1 MKRNFHVWCE
11 VGENLK
17 ITSKSYLSLW
27 YQIAKK
33 KKLTGVKKVAYIAG
47 YVAVNSIN
55 PFKVAKKVVKCVKA
69 VKKVRRVAKTYKRYK
84 KAKVVYKKA
93 KKIAKATYRKSKKVV
108 RKSTKKV
115 YKGYLKTKCK
125 VTKKGCFVEGT
136 LVLTENG
143 LIPIEN
149 IEVGDYVWSENPKTG
164 EIELK
169 EVLNTFEKQV
179 DTIVTITVNGEN
191 IETTEAHLFYVENV
205 GWVPASMLREGD
217 ILSLED
223 GRNVP
228 IESIETTTY
237 NHYINVYNFE
247 VDDFHTYYVS
257 NISVLTHN
265 QTPCQKLK
273 RMDTGKKYWNKKVKY
288 GGSTVYQRDD
298 LIDPKKIDGKGRSN
312 LQRMQAGIAP
322 LGKDGKSI
330 NLHHLIQMDGGN
342 LAEILSSKHSENKVM
357 IHVNPNT
364 IPSGI
369 NRKEFAKYTRK
380 YWRRRAKDF
389 D

>member
-1 MKRNFHVWCE
+1 MKKTK
-11 VGENLK
+11 K
-17 ITSKSYLSLW
+17 ISL
-27 YQIAKK
+27 KK
-33 KKLTGVKKVAYIAG
+33 KNPSKIKKYVNKVKNSSTYKKV
-47 YVAVNSIN
+47 
-55 PFKVAKKVVKCVKA
+55 
-69 VKKVRRVAKTYKRYK
+69 
-84 KAKVVYKKA
+84 
-93 KKIAKATYRKSKKVV
+93 
-108 RKSTKKV
+108 
-115 YKGYLKTKCK
+115 KCK
-125 VTKKGCFVEGT
+125 ITKKGCFVEGT
-136 LVLTENG
+136 VVLTENG

-149 IEVGDYVWSENPKTG
+149 IEVGDYVWAENPETG

-179 DTIVTITVNGEN
+179 DTIVAITVDGEN
-191 IETTEAHLFYVENV
+191 IETTEAHLFYVENT
-205 GWVPASMLREGD
+205 GWVPASILKKGD